1 MNWLAQINTPSDL
14 RSLPIEALPE
24 FAAELRARIIEVVSV
39 NGGHLGA
46 SLGTVELTLALHYCL
61 DTPRDLLVWDV
72 GHQTYAH
79 KIISGRNTDFTS
91 LRKYKGMS
99 PFPKRSE
106 SPFDTFGTGHSST
119 SISAAFGMATASAL
133 KGDTNRLHIAV
144 IGDASLASGMAF
156 EALNH
161 LAETQAN
168 VLIVLND
175 NNMGID
181 KATGALRQ
189 HLQKIYQGDS
199 AFFKALGLSYHGP
212 VDGHDIDALTAAL
225 HAQKSINGPRVL
237 HVRTIKGKGLATAE
251 ADQVTYHA
259 PGKFEPKTG
268 ERIEGAAAL
277 AYQDIFSNCLEELFE
292 RHSSLVAVTPAML
305 SGSGLLSLKSRFNS
319 RVFDVGIAEQHAVSF
334 SAGLATQGL
343 LPICAL
349 YSTFAQRAYDQ
360 IIHDV
365 ALQELPVI
373 FAIDRA
379 GLVGADGP
387 THHGVFDIAYL
398 RAIPSIEI
406 FAPIDAQELVD
417 LLHTLVLKFE
427 NKKLLQPVAIRYP
440 RGSSGLTEH
449 PTPKEIDPYR
459 IQKLRAN
466 ESGAKKVALISTGA
480 IAEELSQVTQLPDGV
495 DHFHCLAI
503 KPLDS
508 RGLESIFEKYQAL
521 VILEDAAGN
530 ASFGSAV
537 VSLAQELG
545 HSLSIEC
552 LGIPDRFITHG
563 SVGALREEIGLNA
576 TAIVKRL
583 QQALD
588 RVM

>member
-1 MNWLAQINTPSDL
+1 MKWLTQINEPSDL
-14 RSLPIEALPE
+14 RSLAEKALPE
-24 FAAELRARIIEVVSV
+24 LAAEVRARIIEVVSV

-46 SLGTVELTLALHYCL
+46 SLGAVELTLALHYCL

-79 KIISGRNTDFTS
+79 KIISGRNADFGN

-106 SPFDTFGTGHSST
+106 SSYDTFGTGHSST
-119 SISAAFGMATASAL
+119 SISAALGMATASAL
-133 KGDTNRLHIAV
+133 KGDTSRLHVAV

-161 LAETQAN
+161 LAETQTN
-168 VLIVLND
+168 VLVVLND

-181 KATGALRQ
+181 KATGALRH
-189 HLQKIYQGDS
+189 HLQGLNQSESTFFKSLSLPYQG
-199 AFFKALGLSYHGP
+199 P
-212 VDGHDIDALTAAL
+212 IDGHDLTALTAAL
-225 HAQKSINGPRVL
+225 NAQKSLSGPRVL
-237 HVRTIKGKGLATAE
+237 HVRTLKGKGLASAE

-268 ERIEGAAAL
+268 ARTEGAAAL
-277 AYQDIFSNCLEELFE
+277 AYQEIFSHCLEELFE
-292 RHSSLVAVTPAML
+292 RYSSLVAVTPAML
-305 SGSGLLSLKSRFNS
+305 SGSGLLSLKSRFDS

-373 FAIDRA
+373 FAIDRS

-398 RAIPSIEI
+398 KAIPFLEI
-406 FAPIDAQELVD
+406 FAPLDAQELVD
-417 LLHTLVLKFE
+417 LFYTLVLKFE
-427 NKKLLQPVAIRYP
+427 KNELTHPVAIRYP

-459 IQKLRAN
+459 VKKLS
-466 ESGAKKVALISTGA
+466 EDQSGPKKVALISTGA
-480 IAEELSQVTQLPDGV
+480 IAEELSSVIQLPEGV
-495 DHFHCLAI
+495 DHFHCTAV
-503 KPLDS
+503 KPLDVS
-508 RGLESIFEKYQAL
+508 GLQSLFENYKAVL
-521 VILEDAAGN
+521 TLEDAAVN
-530 ASFGSAV
+530 SSFGSAV
-537 VSLAQELG
+537 VSLAQQLG
-545 HSLSIEC
+545 QRISIEC
-552 LGIPDRFITHG
+552 MGIPDRFITHG
-563 SVGALREEIGLNA
+563 SVSALRTEIGLDA
-576 TAIVKRL
+576 ASIIKRL
-583 QQALD
+583 QQTLD

>member
-1 MNWLAQINTPSDL
+1 MKWLAQINEPSDL
-14 RSLPIEALPE
+14 RLLAEKALPE
-24 FAAELRARIIEVVSV
+24 LAAEVRARIIEVVSV

-46 SLGTVELTLALHYCL
+46 SLGAVELTLALHYCL

-79 KIISGRNTDFTS
+79 KIISGRNADFGN

-106 SPFDTFGTGHSST
+106 SLYDTFGTGHSST
-119 SISAAFGMATASAL
+119 SISAALGMATASAL
-133 KGDTNRLHIAV
+133 KGDTARLHVAV

-168 VLIVLND
+168 VLVVLND

-181 KATGALRQ
+181 KATGALRH
-189 HLQKIYQGDS
+189 HLQELNQGES
-199 AFFKALGLSYHGP
+199 AFFEALSLPYQGP
-212 VDGHDIDALTAAL
+212 IDGHDLTALTTAL
-225 HAQKSINGPRVL
+225 NAQKAISGPRVL
-237 HVRTIKGKGLATAE
+237 HVRTLKGKGLASAE

-268 ERIEGAAAL
+268 ERTEGTAAL
-277 AYQDIFSNCLEELFE
+277 AYQEIFSHCLEELFE
-292 RHSSLVAVTPAML
+292 NHSSLVAVTPAML
-305 SGSGLLSLKSRFNS
+305 SGSGLLSLKSRFDS

-349 YSTFAQRAYDQ
+349 YSTFAQRGYDQ

-373 FAIDRA
+373 LAIDRA

-398 RAIPSIEI
+398 KAIPSLEI
-406 FAPIDAQELVD
+406 FAPLDAQELVD
-417 LLHTLVLKFE
+417 VFYTLVLKFE
-427 NKKLLQPVAIRYP
+427 KNELTHPVAIRYP
-440 RGSSGLTEH
+440 RGSSGLTVH
-449 PTPKEIDPYR
+449 PTPKEINPYR
-459 IQKLRAN
+459 LKKLREN
-466 ESGAKKVALISTGA
+466 ESGPKKVALISTGT
-480 IAEELSQVTQLPDGV
+480 IAEELSSITQLPNGV
-495 DHFHCLAI
+495 DHFHCAAV
-503 KPLDS
+503 KPLDVD
-508 RGLESIFEKYQAL
+508 GLQSIFESYKAVL
-521 VILEDAAGN
+521 TLEDAAVN
-530 ASFGSAV
+530 SSFGSAV
-537 VSLAQELG
+537 VSLAQQLG

-563 SVGALREEIGLNA
+563 SVSALRTEIGLDAA
-576 TAIVKRL
+576 TIVKRL

>member
-1 MNWLAQINTPSDL
+1 MKWLAQINEPSDL
-14 RSLPIEALPE
+14 RSLAEKALPE
-24 FAAELRARIIEVVSV
+24 LAAEVRARIIEVVSV

-46 SLGTVELTLALHYCL
+46 SLGAVELTLALHYCL

-79 KIISGRNTDFTS
+79 KIISGRNADFGN

-106 SPFDTFGTGHSST
+106 SSYDTFGTGHSST
-119 SISAAFGMATASAL
+119 SISAALGMATASAL
-133 KGDTNRLHIAV
+133 KGDTSRLHVAV

-168 VLIVLND
+168 VLVVLND

-181 KATGALRQ
+181 KATGALRH
-189 HLQKIYQGDS
+189 HLQGLNQSESTFFKSLSLPYQG
-199 AFFKALGLSYHGP
+199 P
-212 VDGHDIDALTAAL
+212 IDGHDLTALTAAL
-225 HAQKSINGPRVL
+225 NAQKSLSGPRVL
-237 HVRTIKGKGLATAE
+237 HVRTLKGKGLASAE

-268 ERIEGAAAL
+268 ARTEGAAAL
-277 AYQDIFSNCLEELFE
+277 AYQEIFSHCLEELFE
-292 RHSSLVAVTPAML
+292 RYSSLVAVTPAML
-305 SGSGLLSLKSRFNS
+305 SGSGLLSLKSRFDS

-373 FAIDRA
+373 FAIDRS

-398 RAIPSIEI
+398 KAIPFLEI
-406 FAPIDAQELVD
+406 FAPLDAQELVD
-417 LLHTLVLKFE
+417 LFYTLVLKFE
-427 NKKLLQPVAIRYP
+427 KNELTHPVAIRYP

-459 IQKLRAN
+459 VKKLS
-466 ESGAKKVALISTGA
+466 EDQSGPKKVALISTGA
-480 IAEELSQVTQLPDGV
+480 IAEELSSVIQLPEGV
-495 DHFHCLAI
+495 DHFHCTAV
-503 KPLDS
+503 KPLDVS
-508 RGLESIFEKYQAL
+508 GLQSLFENYKAVL
-521 VILEDAAGN
+521 TLEDAAVN
-530 ASFGSAV
+530 SSFGSAV
-537 VSLAQELG
+537 VSLAQQLG
-545 HSLSIEC
+545 QRISIEC
-552 LGIPDRFITHG
+552 MGIPDRFITHG
-563 SVGALREEIGLNA
+563 SVSALRTEIGLDA
-576 TAIVKRL
+576 ASIIKRL
-583 QQALD
+583 QQTLD